1 MSDVADVESG
11 RRCYLDGR
19 WLEAFEHLA
28 AADHV
33 GGLAPEDLELLG
45 RSAYLLGHDDEYVV
59 ALERAHHGW
68 LAGGSTPRA
77 VRCAFWIGH
86 SMMFRGHSARA
97 GGWFSVAQR
106 LVGENHDCA
115 EAGYLLIPDWLQQM
129 GSGDWEAGLAGAIR
143 AAELGDRFGDAD
155 LLWLARDEQ
164 ARALFNL
171 GRVDEGRRLVDE
183 LLVVVE
189 TVDLSPVVR
198 GIVYCNTIAFCR
210 DVYEL
215 QPAREWTDALTSWCE
230 RLPQMVA
237 HNGLCCVHRAEVLQ
251 YAGDWAGALEEAR
264 EARERFS
271 EGVLNQIAGGQ
282 ALYRQGEIHRLQG
295 QLAEAEQLFREA
307 NHLGFDPQPGLALVR
322 LAARNA
328 AAAAAML
335 RRAVAEHP
343 RELERAALLPAYV
356 SVMLAVGDADAGAAA
371 GRQLREIADRQ
382 RSDLLGA
389 LAAQAEAEILLAAA
403 DHHGAL
409 TSARRAR
416 LAWQGLGAPY
426 DEARAR
432 VLVARA
438 LHALGDEE
446 SAAMERDAARTVFT
460 DLGAVLDVTA
470 VDVLTEVPRETHG
483 LSVRELE
490 VLRHLARGASNREI
504 AASLVISEHTV
515 ARHLQNI
522 FAKLEVGS
530 RTAASAYAFEHRLV

>member
-1 MSDVADVESG
+1 M
-11 RRCYLDGR
+11 
-19 WLEAFEHLA
+19 
-28 AADHV
+28 
-33 GGLAPEDLELLG
+33 
-45 RSAYLLGHDDEYVV
+45 
-59 ALERAHHGW
+59 ALERAHHDW
-68 LAGGSTPRA
+68 LAAGDTPGA

-86 SMMFRGHSARA
+86 SLMFRGHSARA

-115 EAGYLLIPDWLQQM
+115 EAGYLLIPEWLQQM
-129 GSGDWEAGLAGAIR
+129 GSGDWEAGLAGATR

-155 LLWLARDEQ
+155 LLWLSRDEQ

-171 GRVDEGRRLVDE
+171 GRIDEGRRLVDE

-189 TVDLSPVVR
+189 SVALSPVVL
-198 GIVYCNTIAFCR
+198 GIVYCNTIAFCG

-237 HNGLCCVHRAEVLQ
+237 HNGLCRVHRAEVLQ
-251 YAGDWAGALEEAR
+251 YAGDWAGALDEAR

-271 EGVLNQIAGGQ
+271 EGVLNQIARGQ

-295 QLAEAEQLFREA
+295 QLTEAEQLFREA
-307 NHLGFDPQPGLALVR
+307 NRAGFDPQPGLALVR
-322 LAARNA
+322 LAAGNA
-328 AAAAAML
+328 DAAAAML

-343 RELERAALLPAYV
+343 RELARAGLLPAYT
-356 SVMLAVGDADAGAAA
+356 SVMLAVGDADAAAAA
-371 GRQLREIADRQ
+371 GRQLRDIADRQ

-389 LAAQAEAEILLAAA
+389 LTAQAEAEVQLAAA
-403 DHHGAL
+403 DHQGAL
-409 TSARRAR
+409 TAARRAGH
-416 LAWQGLGAPY
+416 AWQGLGVPY

-446 SAAMERDAARTVFT
+446 SAAMEWEAARAVFT
-460 DLGAVLDVTA
+460 DLGAVLDVAA
-470 VDVLTEVPRETHG
+470 VDALRDAPRDAHG
-483 LSVRELE
+483 LSARELE
-490 VLRHLARGASNREI
+490 VLRHLARGASNKEI

-522 FAKLEVGS
+522 FAKLGIGS